1 MNLRPTTLALDNDFS
16 SSNNK
21 ALKDQAVQKTIL
33 YIKEVDDNEKDFLN
47 MEMKE
52 FYHLSFDEL

>member
-21 ALKDQAVQKTIL
+21 ALKDQAV
-33 YIKEVDDNEKDFLN
+33 
-47 MEMKE
+47 
-52 FYHLSFDEL
+52 